1 MKTLVPVLTSPPA
14 AGLRQAQDRLPPLRA
29 LRGGPRGRGWTDVTA
44 VHLEPTMDGS
54 STTFRRLPL
63 GGEAVADVAH
73 GLDEDARARLDLA
86 AQTADVDVDGA
97 GAAEVLVAPD
107 TVEQRLAR
115 EHLAAVRHQKAQQL
129 ELLEREAHRLLADE
143 DLVVRQVDHEVT
155 AAQ

>member
-1 MKTLVPVLTSPPA
+1 MKTLAPVLPPPPA

-29 LRGGPRGRGWTDVTA
+29 RRGGPRGGGW
-44 VHLEPTMDGS
+44 S

-129 ELLEREAHRLLADE
+129 ELLEREAHRLL
-143 DLVVRQVDHEVT
+143 T
-155 AAQ
+155 

>member
-1 MKTLVPVLTSPPA
+1 MKTLAPMLTSPPA
-14 AGLRQAQDRLPPLRA
+14 TASPSPCTERGPGGERLGA
-29 LRGGPRGRGWTDVTA
+29 
-44 VHLEPTMDGS
+44 
-54 STTFRRLPL
+54 RRRSGALPL

-129 ELLEREAHRLLADE
+129 ELLEREAHRLL
-143 DLVVRQVDHEVT
+143 T
-155 AAQ
+155 